1 MQNILTVKIDDLMTS
16 NFVSAHPKM
25 IMTEIS
31 EIFEKNSFH
40 HLPVIDEE
48 NKCIG
53 VISKSDYYQLQD
65 VFTRLNTERSQEKNR
80 MMFRSLIASEVMSKE
95 LVSLPIRAS
104 VYEAID
110 IFLKN
115 KIHSIVITKEEKC
128 VGIMTPYDIL
138 EFLNEIK
145 NV

>member
-16 NFVSAHPKM
+16 NLITIHPKM

-40 HLPVIDEE
+40 HIPVVDAE
-48 NKCIG
+48 NRCLG
-53 VISKSDYYQLQD
+53 VISKSDYFQLQD
-65 VFTRLNTERSQEKNR
+65 VFTRLNTERSKQNNR
-80 MMFRSLIASEVMSKE
+80 MLFRSLIASEVMSKE
-95 LVSLPIRAS
+95 LISLPIKS
-104 VYEAID
+104 DIYKAID

-115 KIHSIVITKEEKC
+115 KVHSIVITKDEEC
-128 VGIMTPYDIL
+128 VGIITPYDIL
-138 EFLNEIK
+138 KFLKEIK